1 MLLTVV
7 VSVLVTLYVLFCV
20 GLYAFYYFIEV
31 ILDLPVTGQ
40 SPCTA
45 HAALKQLIEKL
56 LKEAVN
62 LPLLEKARAHP
73 SVPAEETTNR
83 SYEDLL
89 ATAIINK
96 VVAGCQNNLPSSSAD
111 SVASSRFS
119 TSSRHKDDREYFFGE
134 ETLDSKWKTADL
146 ESTSASSLEEWLQC
160 DSSGG
165 SRNYLDKVTL
175 MIKQDIEEVD
185 NFDSDNEQDDAE
197 YFRSSSS
204 LFEESESNWL
214 LQRRKF
220 HGTHSPVPVPML
232 VPNPLDDAKVL
243 IGDKPIDD
251 TSDLSDVGSDCEEA
265 IQPTTTHTLLVQ
277 SKNIIGGGGGGKAN
291 VEATDNGDLLSE
303 SSTDSGVKEVNG
315 KEQKSFDTAEAL
327 KTDISL
333 DDDNVE
339 DSSFLSAYS
348 NTEKEAE
355 YTERFASLPRQ
366 ILKPCE
372 SEPNCKPAEIEPVNA
387 DSDENGE
394 SYEADSDFEFIGG
407 SYTKKE
413 KEKWRH
419 AVEMKNNPYSKESIE
434 SRIKRSNSAAGS
446 IFGPDY
452 YARLAS
458 KPSGGGRNA
467 QVNGVAWPSSEPS
480 RSRTPSP
487 PPALPKAAPPSR
499 AQIVTETS
507 PLSDVVETPASF
519 EVPPELP
526 KSRPP
531 LRVTAEVDGI
541 HQALK
546 AIVIPLEE
554 MSQATFHNHVKAEVY
569 RAENSSAVTSDSE
582 LSFVNF
588 YDVEHSQIVRKS
600 KNEDI
605 HIPIKATPLGVSY
618 RPIEDGNETVHPG
631 EQLENGYGE
640 DHVARSRVLFGE
652 NKGESGSFVKAP
664 PTVKARNFGQE
675 RVALRRHL
683 SESSLLDDSFDAP
696 PKVIHPK
703 KDNTLISKI
712 YKDPKVRLFALHSR
726 EETPSMEETYNTS
739 SFNSHRSVEAKEI
752 QSETSSIYLS
762 KEILHSSDD
771 GLTSEYDSGKT
782 GRISFF
788 SSEEDLL
795 SLNSDSSH
803 VVDTRNHAMASGE
816 PHFDHYYMASPPAT
830 PSTKKFIY
838 GSQEDLLSL
847 EEVTCIRP
855 RKDNTLISKIYQD
868 PNVRNFALKTHK
880 NKLPD
885 SLSSKPKQRESLDH
899 AFSVET
905 RGRTSSHASRAA
917 INSSSSAEISLE
929 MHPEEQNADPSLYA
943 HQVDNVEHEAV
954 DLDVEEIAKRRVV
967 RQALG
972 KFQKSEIEPRQVQM
986 HRNSSVDE
994 SNSVRVSVRELK
1006 NKFETNDNNNKP
1018 VVSSL
1023 TARSLSTQVKAALKR

>member
-1 MLLTVV
+1 ENSTFLY
-7 VSVLVTLYVLFCV
+7 TLNNVNSWFLF
-20 GLYAFYYFIEV
+20 
-31 ILDLPVTGQ
+31 
-40 SPCTA
+40 
-45 HAALKQLIEKL
+45 
-56 LKEAVN
+56 
-62 LPLLEKARAHP
+62 
-73 SVPAEETTNR
+73 
-83 SYEDLL
+83 
-89 ATAIINK
+89 
-96 VVAGCQNNLPSSSAD
+96 
-111 SVASSRFS
+111 
-119 TSSRHKDDREYFFGE
+119 
-134 ETLDSKWKTADL
+134 
-146 ESTSASSLEEWLQC
+146 
-160 DSSGG
+160 
-165 SRNYLDKVTL
+165 
-175 MIKQDIEEVD
+175 DI
-185 NFDSDNEQDDAE
+185 
-197 YFRSSSS
+197 
-204 LFEESESNWL
+204 
-214 LQRRKF
+214 
-220 HGTHSPVPVPML
+220 
-232 VPNPLDDAKVL
+232 KVL